1 MSNVCIIAEAGVNHN
16 GRFELAKKMVDVAK
30 EAGADYVKFQT
41 FLPKKFVSR
50 FAEKA
55 EYQKKTMGKDGSQLQ
70 MLGKLTLTNDNF
82 IGLKKYCDEIGI

>member
-55 EYQKKTMGKDGSQLQ
+55 EYQKKGW
-70 MLGKLTLTNDNF
+70 LTTPNVRDAYTY
-82 IGLKKYCDEIGI
+82 K